1 MEKLK
6 ELFSK
11 AQIKYVISVDDC
23 HRVSE
28 QPDDYAI
35 KTNMAKNREDTVA
48 FFVSINREDF
58 ADIIQDFSPAE
69 IFTFVDSCFDDLE
82 QDELKA
88 YVCSYMKDHQ
98 VESSAKAALST
109 LLEELKS
116 SAVIEEFCTFTN
128 REDAQQC
135 FDNIYDRFNV
145 GTDKR
150 VLWMIDKDLSQS
162 GGSSDSG
169 VELIKNFI
177 AVHKPNNIYA
187 LTSAQLAGTSND
199 AFRKSISENLTEN
212 DTLLACVVDKHH
224 ITEKQYSQL
233 CDQISCGFRQNYSA
247 TIVKALYSI
256 FSSASISANE
266 TIEKFGDDTLYK
278 VLFES
283 GRAEGISPIDVFQR
297 LLLIIIREDILK
309 QISEKYD
316 EVAKLVHDYSQ
327 LCDWCGVLHKDYQDY
342 EVIREARTSEC
353 YDLHV
358 NKRFLPVASG
368 DVFAIGDAHF
378 ILIGQSCNLTIR
390 ENGERTAQ
398 CAMLARISKADES
411 QGNPISKY
419 GLHYLFKN
427 EYWSI
432 DFNDCINVDF
442 SVLDLCALNANGKA
456 ELLDEYDLSN
466 VKYRYTKAVYKKLD
480 KTVAHNRQL
489 ISQYRELADK
499 YAKKE
504 MLFDDLC
511 EAIRSIYKDNSTEVS
526 ASFRGGI
533 LFNICRKSRISND
546 ILEDILKQYS
556 EYHSRKGLQHDFAK
570 EYRTIP
576 CALKY
581 DIDWTSYGIDETTVD
596 RVLPS
601 KYIFYQSGSCKN
613 EDLKRIINAEFKE
626 YYTAHV
632 FAQSDLKP
640 AEQWK
645 WDFKG
650 KLFTLTGKDIPV
662 RVGNTFYTDVIKN
675 GKDGQCT
682 YKIPKSILAGLKVKQ
697 NGTFKA
703 ENGTQLTI
711 ANNYAV
717 FSFPKDVSH
726 RFFAEE
732 IVNEPILFKLQVAEM
747 LNLYISYGKN
757 EENQSADPNTS
768 EEHQ

>member
-23 HRVSE
+23 HRVNE
-28 QPDDYAI
+28 QPDDYSI
-35 KTNMAKNREDTVA
+35 KTNMAKNREETAA
-48 FFVSINREDF
+48 FFASIHREDF
-58 ADIIQDFSPAE
+58 ADIIQDSSPAE
-69 IFTFVDSCFDDLE
+69 IFTVVDSCF
-82 QDELKA
+82 QELNEDALRA
-88 YVCSYMKDHQ
+88 YVCSCMKDFQ

-109 LLEELKS
+109 LLEALKS

-128 REDAQQC
+128 REEAQNC
-135 FDNIYDRFNV
+135 FDNIHGRFDV
-145 GTDKR
+145 GPDKR

-199 AFRKSISENLTEN
+199 TFRKSISENLTKN

-224 ITEKQYSQL
+224 ITERQYSQL

-247 TIVKALYSI
+247 TIIKQLYSI
-256 FSSASISANE
+256 FSNASESANE

-309 QISEKYD
+309 QISDKYD
-316 EVAKLVHDYSQ
+316 DVAKLVHDYSQ
-327 LCDWCGVLHKDYQDY
+327 LCDWCGILHKDYQDY
-342 EVIREARTSEC
+342 KVIRDARTSEC

-368 DVFAIGDAHF
+368 DIFAIGDAHF

-411 QGNPISKY
+411 QSGQASKY
-419 GLHYLFKN
+419 GLRYLFEN

-466 VKYRYTKAVYKKLD
+466 AKHRYTKAVYNKLN
-480 KTVAHNRQL
+480 KTVAYNRKL
-489 ISQYRELADK
+489 VSEYRELADK

-504 MLFDDLC
+504 ILFDDLC
-511 EAIRSIYKDNSTEVS
+511 EAIRLIYKDNSTDVS
-526 ASFRGGI
+526 ASFRNGI

-576 CALKY
+576 CSVMY
-581 DIDWTSYGIDETTVD
+581 DIDWMSYGVDETAVD
-596 RVLPS
+596 KILPS
-601 KYIFYQSGSCKN
+601 QFIFYQSGFSKAEELN
-613 EDLKRIINAEFKE
+613 RKIQTEFKE
-626 YYTAHV
+626 YYTEQV
-632 FAQSDLKP
+632 LAQDNLKSR
-640 AEQWK
+640 EQWK
-645 WDFKG
+645 WDSKARKFVS
-650 KLFTLTGKDIPV
+650 TGKDIPV
-662 RVGNTFYTDVIKN
+662 QIGDAVYTDVIRQ
-675 GKDGQCT
+675 GKDQLCT
-682 YKIPKSILAGLKVKQ
+682 YKVPTSILAGLKTKKNITKKMP
-697 NGTFKA
+697 NGA
-703 ENGTQLTI
+703 QLSIGNG
-711 ANNYAV
+711 YAS
-717 FSFPKDVSH
+717 FSFPKDVPHS
-726 RFFAEE
+726 FFEDETFEAA
-732 IVNEPILFKLQVAEM
+732 ISFKMHVAERIR
-747 LNLYISYGKN
+747 LLISCEGVEKK
-757 EENQSADPNTS
+757 TS
-768 EEHQ
+768 TDSKISGEYN

>member
-23 HRVSE
+23 HRVNE
-28 QPDDYAI
+28 QPDDYSI
-35 KTNMAKNREDTVA
+35 KTNMAKNREETAA
-48 FFVSINREDF
+48 FFVSIHREDF
-58 ADIIQDFSPAE
+58 ADIIQDLSPTE
-69 IFTFVDSCFDDLE
+69 IFTFVDSCFHEL
-82 QDELKA
+82 DEAELRA
-88 YVCSYMKDHQ
+88 YVCSCMKDHLD
-98 VESSAKAALST
+98 ESSAKAALSI
-109 LLEELKS
+109 LLETLKS
-116 SAVIEEFCTFTN
+116 STVIDEFCTFTN
-128 REDAQQC
+128 REEAQKC
-135 FDNIYDRFNV
+135 FDSIHDRFDV
-145 GTDKR
+145 GPDKR

-177 AVHKPNNIYA
+177 SVHKPNNIYA

-199 AFRKSISENLTEN
+199 TFRKSISENLTEN

-224 ITEKQYSQL
+224 ITERKYSQL

-309 QISEKYD
+309 QISDKYD
-316 EVAKLVHDYSQ
+316 DVAKLVHDYSQ

-353 YDLHV
+353 YDFHI

-368 DVFAIGDAHF
+368 DIFAIGDAHF

-398 CAMLARISKADES
+398 CAMLARISKADEGQSS
-411 QGNPISKY
+411 QISKY
-419 GLHYLFKN
+419 GLHYLVKN

-442 SVLDLCALNANGKA
+442 SVLDLCALNANGRA
-456 ELLDEYDLSN
+456 ELLDEYDLNN

-480 KTVAHNRQL
+480 KTVVYNRQL
-489 ISQYRELADK
+489 ISQYRDLADK

-504 MLFDDLC
+504 ILFEDLC
-511 EAIRSIYKDNSTEVS
+511 EAIRTIYKDNSTEVI
-526 ASFRGGI
+526 ASFRDGI

-570 EYRTIP
+570 EYRAIP
-576 CALKY
+576 CSIKY
-581 DIDWTSYGIDETTVD
+581 DIDWTSYGIDKTAVD
-596 RVLPS
+596 RILPS
-601 KYIFYQSGSCKN
+601 KFIFYQSGSCKN
-613 EDLKRIINAEFKE
+613 EDLKRIINEEFKE
-626 YYTAHV
+626 YYIAQS
-632 FAQSDLKP
+632 FAQCDLKP
-640 AEQWK
+640 TTQWK

-662 RVGNTFYTDVIKN
+662 RVGDTIQTDVIKN

-697 NGTFKA
+697 NSTFKA
-703 ENGTQLTI
+703 ENGAQLTI
-711 ANNYAV
+711 ANSYAI
-717 FSFPKDVSH
+717 FSFPKDIPH
-726 RFFAEE
+726 KFFAEE
-732 IVNEPILFKLQVAEM
+732 AIEEPVSFKMIVED
-747 LNLYISYGKN
+747 NLCLDISYKN
-757 EENQSADPNTS
+757 EKEMTGINTKDP
-768 EEHQ
+768 EE